1 MTFKVSIAQINPIVG
16 SFRQNTQ
23 LIVDAIKQAKS
34 EKADVVLF
42 PELALTGY
50 PPEDLLLRPAFLDK
64 VSHELLFITEHA
76 MGITVVI
83 GAPLVR
89 DGKLF
94 NMACVLSDGKIIA
107 EYAKQHL
114 PNYRVFDEKRYF
126 RRGKHFERQT
136 PVVNISGHKIALLI
150 CEDIWKDKPIEN
162 ARKAGADA
170 VFVLNASPF
179 RVQKSKERL
188 KLLEQRSQHN
198 KLPIVYSN
206 LVGAQDEL
214 VFDGASLL
222 FDGSGQLVFQAPE
235 FKSGIFTLDLSFIE
249 PAEASQIPRRDN
261 KDNKK
266 DKINN
271 NKEQRIYNALVL
283 GVRDY
288 VTKNGFPGVILGL
301 SGGIDSALTMAIAV
315 DALGA
320 ENVEAV
326 MMPFRYTAEM
336 SKADASQQAKTQG
349 VKYREIPIEPMFNAF
364 MGALEKEFSGLER
377 DTTEENIQA
386 RSRGVLLMALSNKL
400 GKMLLATGNKSE
412 MAVGYATLYGDMAG
426 GFAPLKDVFK
436 TVVYDLARYRNLI
449 GDGFADADKKGYR
462 EIIPERVITRPPSA
476 ELAPDQVDED
486 SLPPYDVL
494 DAVLRMFIE
503 EFQSVDEIVAQ
514 GYELETVERVAK
526 MVLLNEYK
534 RRQAPPGVRI
544 SKRAFGKDR
553 RYPITSHY
561 RWHLLSS

>member
-1 MTFKVSIAQINPIVG
+1 MTIKISIAQINPIVG
-16 SFRQNTQ
+16 SFKQNTQ
-23 LIVDAIKQAKS
+23 LIIDAVEKAKS
-34 EKADVVLF
+34 GKSDVVVF

-50 PPEDLLLRPAFLDK
+50 PPEDLLFRPAFLK
-64 VSHELLFITEHA
+64 RVEKELQSIA
-76 MGITVVI
+76 ISSDGITVVI
-83 GAPLVR
+83 GAPIERENRLY
-89 DGKLF
+89 
-94 NMACVLSDGKIIA
+94 NMACVLRDGKIMA

-114 PNYRVFDEKRYF
+114 PNYRIFDEKRYF
-126 RRGKHFERQT
+126 RRGIHFKEQT
-136 PVVNISGHKIALLI
+136 PIFEINGNRIGLLI
-150 CEDIWKDKPIEN
+150 CEDIWKEQPAEEAKE
-162 ARKAGADA
+162 KGAEA
-170 VFVLNASPF
+170 LIVINASPF
-179 RVQKSKERL
+179 RENKTKDRL
-188 KLLEQRSQHN
+188 ALLEKRSKDN
-198 KLPIVYSN
+198 KLPIVYTN

-214 VFDGASLL
+214 VFDGESLVL
-222 FDGSGQLVFQAPE
+222 DSAGQLLFQAPAFE
-235 FKSGIFTLDLSFIE
+235 SGVFTLELPLD
-249 PAEASQIPRRDN
+249 ASKQPIRVEI
-261 KDNKK
+261 KS
-266 DKINN
+266 
-271 NKEQRIYNALVL
+271 KEERIYNALVL

-288 VTKNGFPGVILGL
+288 VKKNGFPGILLGL

-320 ENVEAV
+320 GNVEAV

-336 SKADASQQAKTQG
+336 SIEDASQQAKTQG
-349 VKYREIPIEPMFNAF
+349 VKYREIPIESMFNAF
-364 MGALEKEFSGLER
+364 MAALSEEFEGLER

-426 GFAPLKDVFK
+426 GFAPIKDVFK
-436 TVVYDLARYRNLI
+436 TVVYDLARYRNSV
-449 GDGFADADKKGYR
+449 GDGDSNNLQYK

-494 DAVLRMFIE
+494 DAILRMFIE
-503 EFQSVDEIVAQ
+503 EYQSVEDIVAQ
-514 GYELETVERVAK
+514 GFDLETVERIAK